1 MKILFTFPGQG
12 TQHEGMLQNLPGTEL
27 EQARAVLGAEVDTL
41 DSASSLT
48 HTRAVQLSLLIA
60 GVAWA
65 RELERRGVSPDIVS
79 GLSIGAYPAAVIAGS
94 LDFTDALKLVA
105 LRGDLMEQ
113 AYPHGYGLTAIMGLT
128 LPQVENLIQGTGT
141 YIANLNAET
150 QIVIAGTDDG
160 MAQVAERAL
169 AKGASKAK
177 RLAVSVPSHCALLA
191 EPAKK
196 LAAAFESV
204 TLSRPRCAYL
214 SGSTGRVLWQPEKIA
229 DDLAM
234 NMART
239 VRWQEAVI
247 SANEREARLAIEMP
261 PGGILTCLTRQA
273 AWEGESISLERSGV
287 DVAVHLAGR
296 LRACVFL
303 PGGGCAL
310 PGLRVR
316 LYYFVGRVRRN
327 ASPPGK
333 ASGSVLQTSGVH
345 PPFRGQCSQ
354 ARILL
359 AVAGKDDRNQLLH
372 LVRLC
377 QLQ

>member
-12 TQHEGMLQNLPGTEL
+12 TQHPGMLQQLPGTALAE
-27 EQARAVLGAEVDTL
+27 AREVLGAEVDTL
-41 DSASSLT
+41 DTPEALE

-65 RELERRGVSPDIVS
+65 RELQRQGVEPDIVS
-79 GLSIGAYPAAVIAGS
+79 GLSIGAYPAAVVAGA
-94 LDFTDALKLVA
+94 LAFDDALRLVA

-128 LPQVENLIQGTGT
+128 LPQVEAISEGSQTW
-141 YIANLNAET
+141 IANLNAET
-150 QIVIAGTDDG
+150 QIVIAGRDEE
-160 MAQVAERAL
+160 MAQVAEKAL

-177 RLAVSVPSHCALLA
+177 RLAVSVPSHCELLA
-191 EPAKK
+191 RPAEK
-196 LAAAFESV
+196 LVQAFAGVS
-204 TLSRPRCAYL
+204 LSRPACAYL
-214 SGSTGRVLWQPEKIA
+214 SGSTGRVLWQPERIA

-287 DVAVHLAGR
+287 DVALHLAKR
-296 LRACVFL
+296 LREQ
-303 PGGGCAL
+303 
-310 PGLRVR
+310 R
-316 LYYFVGRVRRN
+316 
-327 ASPPGK
+327 
-333 ASGSVLQTSGVH
+333 
-345 PPFRGQCSQ
+345 
-354 ARILL
+354 
-359 AVAGKDDRNQLLH
+359 
-372 LVRLC
+372 
-377 QLQ
+377 

>member
-27 EQARAVLGAEVDTL
+27 AQARDVLGAEVDTL
-41 DSASSLT
+41 DSSEALK
-48 HTRAVQLSLLIA
+48 HTRAVQLFLLIA

-65 RELERRGVSPDIVS
+65 RELERRGVAPDIVS
-79 GLSIGAYPAAVIAGS
+79 GLSIGAYPAAVVAGA
-94 LDFTDALKLVA
+94 LDFADALTLVA

-128 LPQVENLIQGTGT
+128 LAQVESLVAGSGT

-150 QIVIAGTDDG
+150 QIVIAGPDDA
-160 MAQVAERAL
+160 MADVAKRAM
-169 AKGASKAK
+169 AKGASKAP
-177 RLAVSVPSHCALLA
+177 RLAVSVPSHCELLA
-191 EPAKK
+191 RPAQK
-196 LAAAFESV
+196 LVEAFSHV
-204 TLSRPRCAYL
+204 TLSRPRYAYL
-214 SGSTGRVLWQPEKIA
+214 SGSTGRVLWQPERIA

-287 DVAVHLAGR
+287 DVAVHLAKR
-296 LRACVFL
+296 LR
-303 PGGGCAL
+303 
-310 PGLRVR
+310 
-316 LYYFVGRVRRN
+316 
-327 ASPPGK
+327 S
-333 ASGSVLQTSGVH
+333 
-345 PPFRGQCSQ
+345 
-354 ARILL
+354 
-359 AVAGKDDRNQLLH
+359 
-372 LVRLC
+372 
-377 QLQ
+377 